1 MFARKTVHI
10 ANSLTV
16 ICAMAT
22 ETSGTTIGKGRFVV
36 RSYGA
41 ATTTNLST
49 SKPEQ
54 DDPG

>member
-1 MFARKTVHI
+1 VVANKTIHI

>member
-1 MFARKTVHI
+1 
-10 ANSLTV
+10 
-16 ICAMAT
+16 MAT

-41 ATTTNLST
+41 ATTTNAST
-49 SKPEQ
+49 NQTEQ